1 LQDHGDLGTVDEP
14 GQFFW
19 GLLPMQWGP
28 IVTHDGATLLYFGGR
43 DERTIVGLGGSAE
56 ARPRDGAPRAASAV
70 PSLLPVLLD
79 AIDDRFDDEASH
91 EAADQPSRPP
101 TTRPTAPP
109 WLRCTGHGRLRGP
122 AQNVEFIA
130 KRLLSGPSPYPE
142 LDGRD
147 GMTVLLGSPLYV
159 ALAD

>member
-56 ARPRDGAPRAASAV
+56 HVSGRRPPSSVRCPRRCCRCYLMRSMTDSTTKPATRQRTS
-70 PSLLPVLLD
+70 P
-79 AIDDRFDDEASH
+79 
-91 EAADQPSRPP
+91 ADPP
-101 TTRPTAPP
+101 TTSRRAA
-109 WLRCTGHGRLRGP
+109 LASVHRANGRLRGP

-130 KRLLSGPSPYPE
+130 SGLLSGPSPYPE
-142 LDGRD
+142 LDGR
-147 GMTVLLGSPLYV
+147 T
-159 ALAD
+159 A